1 MKPSGSSFTTQAP
14 IRSRRSAPSRT
25 PSRESDRPTSGM
37 QLLVTRVPAMLRRRV
52 KIHCL
57 ERDSTMAAFLIEAVL
72 ERLAADRRRT
82 R

>member
-1 MKPSGSSFTTQAP
+1 MKPSSSSFTPQALK
-14 IRSRRSAPSRT
+14 SRRSAPSRT
-25 PSRESDRPTSGM
+25 PSRESDRPTIGT
-37 QLLVTRVPAMLRRRV
+37 QLLVTRVPSALRRRV